1 MLAIERRNQ
10 ILSKLQAESKVLVSD
25 LSQQYGV
32 TEETIRRDL
41 DKLEKQGFAK
51 KTYGGAVVSD
61 GIYTDLPYNIRK
73 ETNVTS
79 KKRIAGLISDL
90 INDGDCIAIDAS
102 STALYII
109 KELKHK
115 NNITLI
121 TNSIEILL
129 ELADK
134 KDWKV
139 FSTGG
144 VIREGALSLVGYQ
157 AERMIDNFHVDKSII
172 SCKGVSERSGLT
184 DSIEAEAEIKKHIL
198 NAADTKILA
207 VDTSKFDKTAFA
219 KIGELSEVD
228 MIVTDG
234 KPDENWLEVFEK
246 NQIDIIF

>member
-79 KKRIAGLISDL
+79 KKRIAGLIRDL

-172 SCKGVSERSGLT
+172 SCKGVNEGSGLT

-198 NAADTKILA
+198 NAADIKILA

-234 KPDENWLEVFEK
+234 KPDDNWLEVFEK